1 MKKTLITAALLTVL
15 LPVGSDTL
23 ARDGSA
29 HTQKGIASYYHD
41 SFQGRKTASGQRYS
55 KHRFSA
61 AHRTLP
67 IGTKVQVTDTKTGR
81 SIVVKVNDR
90 GPFARGRIIDL
101 SREAATEL
109 GIVKKGVAKVELKV
123 LSLPLSHDS

>member
-15 LPVGSDTL
+15 LPIGSDTL

-29 HTQKGIASYYHD
+29 RTQKGIASYYHD
-41 SFQGRKTASGQRYS
+41 SLHGRKTASGQRYS